1 MVEKILFELQNHD
14 VALVADGG
22 TPLVSDPGFKVVRAA
37 RQLGFKV
44 SPIPGAS
51 AALAALSV
59 AGLPTNNFM
68 FLGFWNKKYEITPG
82 VTTIIY
88 ESPVR
93 TQKTLAEIKLRYPD
107 AQVVIARELTK
118 VHEYVGPDDGV
129 YKGEVTILVRLAAE

>member
-1 MVEKILFELQNHD
+1 
-14 VALVADGG
+14 VALVSDGG

-68 FLGFWNKKYEITPG
+68 FLGFWSKKYEIVPG

-93 TQKTLAEIKLRYPD
+93 AKKTIEEIKARYPG
-107 AQVVIARELTK
+107 ATIVVARELTK
-118 VHEYVGPDDGV
+118 VHEYVGPDDGM
-129 YKGEVTILVRLAAE
+129 YKGEVTIVVALAAE